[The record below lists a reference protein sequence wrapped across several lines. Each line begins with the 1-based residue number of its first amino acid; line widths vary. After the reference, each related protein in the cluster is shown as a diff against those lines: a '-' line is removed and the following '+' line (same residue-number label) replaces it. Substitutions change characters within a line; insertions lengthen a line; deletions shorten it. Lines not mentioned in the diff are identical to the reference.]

1 MTESEREA
9 ELAERIADLD
19 RLVGALSDPE
29 LLDIDLLSAQIR
41 QSVLSLATERAGSQ
55 IDNFPEPFLDR
66 LETMLRNVQHMSGK
80 RELFVCQADLD
91 VINTG
96 LPDYKDLSQ
105 IKMRVDARLGRGD
118 VKMRVGGG
126 EISDL
131 FKNLTPPDVPEPDAV
146 ATAKLNGDAADQG
159 AGGQGG
165 GHEVAQATESPTPKS
180 EASIVTMAAQDTAKA
195 VPDAAAHQGA
205 PDATIEKDVP
215 KVAVE
220 QSAQETVAVEVAADA
235 TPDVAA
241 PNTTADQ
248 IEHDVVEDEPVSD
261 AATDKVAS
269 KDD

>member
-1 MTESEREA
+1 
-9 ELAERIADLD
+9 
-19 RLVGALSDPE
+19 
-29 LLDIDLLSAQIR
+29 
-41 QSVLSLATERAGSQ
+41 
-55 IDNFPEPFLDR
+55 
-66 LETMLRNVQHMSGK
+66 
-80 RELFVCQADLD
+80 
-91 VINTG
+91 
-96 LPDYKDLSQ
+96 
-105 IKMRVDARLGRGD
+105 
-118 VKMRVGGG
+118 MRVGGG

-131 FKNLTPPDVPEPDAV
+131 FKNLTPTRVPEPDAV
-146 ATAKLNGDAADQG
+146 ATAKLNGDAADKG

-195 VPDAAAHQGA
+195 VPDA
-205 PDATIEKDVP
+205 TVEKDVP
-215 KVAVE
+215 KVAIE
-220 QSAQETVAVEVAADA
+220 QSAQEAVAVEVAADA

>member
-1 MTESEREA
+1 
-9 ELAERIADLD
+9 
-19 RLVGALSDPE
+19 
-29 LLDIDLLSAQIR
+29 
-41 QSVLSLATERAGSQ
+41 
-55 IDNFPEPFLDR
+55 
-66 LETMLRNVQHMSGK
+66 
-80 RELFVCQADLD
+80 
-91 VINTG
+91 
-96 LPDYKDLSQ
+96 
-105 IKMRVDARLGRGD
+105 
-118 VKMRVGGG
+118 MRVGGG

-235 TPDVAA
+235 TPDEAA